1 MTARILDG
9 NAAATAIREEV
20 AAVTATLPQLTLAV
34 ILAGDDAASAVY
46 VRNKEKA
53 CAKAG
58 IRSVTHRI
66 PGSVTEDELL
76 ARVADLN
83 ADPEVDGIL
92 VQLPLPR
99 HIRERRV
106 LDAILPEKDVDG
118 FHPIN
123 QGRVLLGDPR
133 AIVPCTP
140 AGVMELLR
148 RNDVSVA
155 GKRAVVVGRS
165 SIVGRP
171 LAALLIAED
180 ATVTV
185 CHTKTRDLAAQVAQA
200 ECLFVAAGRRGVVN
214 PEWIP
219 QGCVV
224 VDVGIHRLDDGRIAG
239 DLDFEPCA
247 QRASAITPVPGG
259 IGPMTIAM
267 LLRNTLR
274 AGTARRGLSLP
285 ESFR

>member
-9 NAAATAIREEV
+9 NAAAAAIREEI
-20 AAVTATLPQLTLAV
+20 AAVTASLPQLTLAV
-34 ILAGDDAASAVY
+34 ILAGDDPASAVY

-58 IRSVTHRI
+58 IRSITHRLPADI
-66 PGSVTEDELL
+66 SEDELL
-76 ARVADLN
+76 ARVAGLN

-99 HIRERRV
+99 HIRERQV

-118 FHPIN
+118 FHPVN
-123 QGRVLLGDPR
+123 QGRVLLGDAR

-148 RNDVSVA
+148 RNGVSVA
-155 GKRAVVVGRS
+155 GRRAVVVGRS

-171 LAALLIAED
+171 LAALLIAAD

-185 CHTKTRDLAAQVAQA
+185 CHTKTRDLAEQVRQA
-200 ECLFVAAGRRGVVN
+200 ECLFVAAGRRHVVD
-214 PEWIP
+214 PAWIP
-219 QGCVV
+219 EGCVV
-224 VDVGIHRLDDGRIAG
+224 VDVGIHRLEDGRIAG

-274 AGTARRGLSLP
+274 AGAARRGLNLP
-285 ESFR
+285 ETFR

>member
-9 NAAATAIREEV
+9 NAAALAIREEI
-20 AAVTATLPQLTLAV
+20 AMATANLPQFTLSV
-34 ILAGDDAASAVY
+34 ILVGDDPASAVY

-53 CAKAG
+53 CSKVG
-58 IRSVTHRI
+58 IRSVTHRLSADI
-66 PGSVTEDELL
+66 PESELL
-76 ARVADLN
+76 ALVEQLN
-83 ADPEVDGIL
+83 ANSEVDGIL
-92 VQLPLPR
+92 VQLPLPK
-99 HIRERRV
+99 HIHERRI
-106 LDAILPEKDVDG
+106 LDTILPEKDVDG
-118 FHPIN
+118 FHPVN

-148 RNDVSVA
+148 RHDVSVA

-171 LAALLIAED
+171 LAALLIAAD

-185 CHTKTRDLAAQVAQA
+185 CHTKTRHLEEIVRQA
-200 ECLFVAAGRRGVVN
+200 ECLFVAAGRRNVVD
-214 PEWIP
+214 PAWIP
-219 QGCVV
+219 EGCVV
-224 VDVGIHRLDDGRIAG
+224 VDVGIHRLDDGRIVG

-274 AGTARRGLSLP
+274 VGIARRGLTLP
-285 ESFR
+285 ESFS

>member
-9 NAAATAIREEV
+9 NAAAAAIREEI
-20 AAVTATLPQLTLAV
+20 AAVTASLPQLTLAV
-34 ILAGDDAASAVY
+34 ILAGDDPASAVY

-58 IRSVTHRI
+58 IRSITHRLPADI
-66 PGSVTEDELL
+66 SEDELL
-76 ARVADLN
+76 ARVAGLN

-118 FHPIN
+118 FHPVN
-123 QGRVLLGDPR
+123 QGRVLLGDAR

-148 RNDVSVA
+148 RNGISVA
-155 GKRAVVVGRS
+155 GRRAVVVGRS

-171 LAALLIAED
+171 LAALLIAAD

-185 CHTKTRDLAAQVAQA
+185 CHTKTRDLAEQVRQA
-200 ECLFVAAGRRGVVN
+200 ECLFVAAGRRHVVD
-214 PEWIP
+214 PVWIP
-219 QGCVV
+219 EGCVV
-224 VDVGIHRLDDGRIAG
+224 VDVGIHRLEDGRIAG

-274 AGTARRGLSLP
+274 AGAARRGLNLP
-285 ESFR
+285 ETFR